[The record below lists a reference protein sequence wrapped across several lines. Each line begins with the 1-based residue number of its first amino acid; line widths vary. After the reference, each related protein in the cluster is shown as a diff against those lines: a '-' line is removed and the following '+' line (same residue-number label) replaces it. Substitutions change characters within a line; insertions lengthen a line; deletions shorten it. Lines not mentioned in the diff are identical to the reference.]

1 MAQKKKKP
9 EGKTI
14 TGVDHY
20 VSCYLSVC
28 FRGSRAGKELRKNI
42 LLVAK
47 FTNSVGG
54 NNALISLKARGFPL
68 PGEPVTGQTEHRQ
81 MMPNL

>member
-1 MAQKKKKP
+1 MSHAICP
-9 EGKTI
+9 FASVAPARGKNYEKI
-14 TGVDHY
+14 Y
-20 VSCYLSVC
+20 CL
-28 FRGSRAGKELRKNI
+28 F
-42 LLVAK
+42 AK